1 MEDAGPSFFTRFQ
14 MEFLP
19 PAVRQASFNDKPLFV
34 ILVSAYLRC
43 SRMIFFSL
51 RFSEQVH
58 PALSPVSFLHL
69 KCLVDD
75 PHFRFSINT
84 SQTFADNPF
93 PSRDVNPSWNRWN
106 DLFPTISYQ
115 SQNADTVWG
124 ILPGN
129 RRNFPSSGRHPGREF
144 RISLKTYTFSPATS
158 RIINIC

>member
-1 MEDAGPSFFTRFQ
+1 MPGRLFHPFPNGIPATCGPSGILQRQTVVRHTRKCLSPWF
-14 MEFLP
+14 
-19 PAVRQASFNDKPLFV
+19 SYD
-34 ILVSAYLRC
+34 I
-43 SRMIFFSL
+43 FSL

-69 KCLVDD
+69 KCLVDG

-115 SQNADTVWG
+115 SQNAGTVWD